1 MLQSVHK
8 NAETG
13 EDNVVKPLL
22 LAAALLV
29 AGCSTASPIRQS
41 QESFNAAYG
50 VVAGNTDTIVFS
62 SSPPYVQ
69 VTVVDKRMSEVHTRC
84 INAYSLL
91 GALRLEHGLPVDSH
105 AETLRL
111 ALTNKERRFEFTKPE
126 ALARLAI
133 SYADAELEV
142 VRQRLAPYSDA
153 ELATGFGGRGTLQ
166 SLLDGSPADRPRA
179 YRDAAACVLIDRGF
193 SPRIADRTGALVIYR

>member
-1 MLQSVHK
+1 M
-8 NAETG
+8 
-13 EDNVVKPLL
+13 KPLL
-22 LAAALLV
+22 LTAALLA
-29 AGCSTASPIRQS
+29 AGCSTASPLRQS

-50 VVAGNTDTIVFS
+50 VVAGNTDTIVIS

-69 VTVVDKRMSEVHTRC
+69 ITVVDKRTSEVHTRC
-84 INAYSLL
+84 INAYALL
-91 GALRLEHGLPVDSH
+91 GALGLEHGLPVGAH

-142 VRQRLAPYSDA
+142 MRQRLAPYSDA
-153 ELATGFGGRGTLQ
+153 ELATGFGGQGTLQ